1 MAGSLRRQLQLSYF
15 LENTPNLRIGRQTY
29 GSILAYK
36 GEPFR
41 AFFIMKINAMGVL
54 RVADFVM
61 SPPMSP
67 FVLRLNANKC
77 EHLRQFFRNVF
88 GSG

>member
-1 MAGSLRRQLQLSYF
+1 
-15 LENTPNLRIGRQTY
+15 
-29 GSILAYK
+29 
-36 GEPFR
+36 
-41 AFFIMKINAMGVL
+41 MKINAMGVL